1 VSRVDA
7 SFQFGSIRSR
17 LLFGFGFIVALLV
30 VAGAVGSYTI
40 KSLGIAV
47 DDELRSQH
55 TEVELTGTL
64 SSSIAEEISSGRLYI
79 EKGDT
84 SALREMGSLSAAAHE
99 AQRKLNMRERTTA
112 QEVSLLA
119 LIDARLSQIEV
130 DMALAARLRDL
141 GRDDDAARAAG
152 RTRGVESALLGDIRR
167 LSLMRTQKMT
177 VAGGLLRGESG
188 RRGNILL
195 TVILGA
201 IAIGVIIVVSTVRSI
216 TTPLQYLVLHAK
228 AISHG
233 HLDVRT
239 TAEMPGEFRD
249 LADAMNVTAASLA
262 RLAAGANATAEEVS
276 TSAHQLASAAEQVS
290 LAATQTA
297 TAMGEVTEGAELQVS
312 ELRRVDVA
320 LTNIRERAS
329 AVREGAAEMKS
340 LAGEIDHAAREKRTE
355 VERSVGILLEV
366 RHSVERAS
374 REVVELNVTAESI
387 NRFVSVVS
395 RIAEQTN
402 LLALNAA
409 IEAAR
414 AGTAG
419 RGFAVVADEVRKLA
433 EQAQQAADD
442 IVQLTAVVTSKV
454 GNTTKAMQASASQV
468 GEIENLSRGLDDSLA
483 TIVFAAERALRAS
496 IVVSEAA
503 EGNLTAVQDAAGG
516 ITQAART
523 AEGHAAAAQ
532 QVSASTEEQSASSEE
547 MQSAAAT
554 LLASAVHLKEIVA
567 GLRSKS

>member
-1 VSRVDA
+1 MSRTDA

-17 LLFGFGFIVALLV
+17 LLFGFGFIVALLA
-30 VAGAVGSYTI
+30 VAGVVGNYTI
-40 KSLGIAV
+40 RTLGVAV
-47 DDELRSQH
+47 DRELLAQH
-55 TEVELTGTL
+55 REAELTAALT
-64 SSSIAEEISSGRLYI
+64 SSIAEEMSSGRLFL
-79 EKGDT
+79 ERGDT
-84 SALREMGSLSAAAHE
+84 SARRRMGDLGVAAHE
-99 AQRKLNMRERTTA
+99 AQRTLNMRA
-112 QEVSLLA
+112 GLSAAEVELLA

-130 DMALAARLRDL
+130 DFALAARLRDL
-141 GRDDDAARAAG
+141 GRDADAARTAERTHAAE
-152 RTRGVESALLGDIRR
+152 TALLTDIRR
-167 LSLMRTQKMT
+167 LSTMRAQQMT
-177 VAGGLLRGESG
+177 EIGNVLRRESG

-195 TVILGA
+195 TVIFGA
-201 IAIGVIIVVSTVRSI
+201 IAIGVMIVVNTVRSI
-216 TTPLQYLVLHAK
+216 TTPLQYLVSHAR
-228 AISHG
+228 AISQG
-233 HLDVRT
+233 RLDVRT
-239 TAEMPGEFRD
+239 AAELPGEFRD

-262 RLAAGANATAEEVS
+262 RLAAGANTTAEEVS

-312 ELRRVDVA
+312 ELRRVDDA

-329 AVREGAAEMKS
+329 AVREGAAGVRTFAS
-340 LAGEIDHAAREKRTE
+340 EIDEVAREKRAE
-355 VERSVGILLEV
+355 VARSAVILLEV
-366 RHSVERAS
+366 RHSVERAA
-374 REVVELNVTAESI
+374 REVVELNATAESI
-387 NRFVSVVS
+387 NRFVGVVS

-454 GNTTKAMQASASQV
+454 GNTTRAMQAGATQV
-468 GEIENLSRGLDDSLA
+468 GEIENLSRDLDDSLA
-483 TIVFAAERALRAS
+483 TIVVAAERALQSAN
-496 IVVSEAA
+496 VVSEAA
-503 EGNLTAVQDAAGG
+503 VANMSAVHDAAEG

-547 MQSAAAT
+547 MLSAAAA
-554 LLASAVHLKEIVA
+554 LLESSLHLKEIVA
-567 GLRSKS
+567 GLRTRS